1 MTKKKPPHILVVDDE
16 VFNLKI
22 IEEYLSY
29 ENYRISTAENGLIA
43 WNMLTADPYD
53 YDIILLDRMMPE
65 MNGME
70 VLRKIKTHPVL
81 QYCPVIFQTAKIS
94 KNNIL
99 EGLNAGALYYLTKPF
114 EEDMLLSVI
123 KTACRD
129 RAQQNQLLGELEK
142 AQNATNLM
150 QTAYFKFQTLNDVHS
165 LSSLLSYAYPE
176 PKKIIMGLYEL
187 LINAVEHGNLGITY
201 DEKSELNKLGR
212 WEEEI
217 SQRLLIT
224 ENKEK
229 FATLEF
235 EKNETEIVVTISD
248 LGDGFNCSSYMD
260 FDPLRIMDNH
270 GRGIA
275 MANKLSFSSIEFNEA
290 GNVVHGHFILPN
302 SNIEESEDETI
313 TN

>member
-1 MTKKKPPHILVVDDE
+1 MTNKKPPHILVVDDE

-43 WNMLTADPYD
+43 WNMLSSDPYD

-70 VLRKIKTHPVL
+70 VLRKIKTHPIL

-129 RAQQNQLLGELEK
+129 RAQQNQLLSELEK
-142 AQNATNLM
+142 AQNATSLM
-150 QTAYFKFQTLNDVHS
+150 QTAYFEFQSLNDVHA
-165 LSSLLSYAYPE
+165 LASLLSYAYPE
-176 PKKIIMGLYEL
+176 PKKIVMGLYEL
-187 LINAVEHGNLGITY
+187 LINAVEHGNLGISY
-201 DEKSELNKLGR
+201 DEKSELNKLGK
-212 WEEEI
+212 WEKEI
-217 SQRLLIT
+217 ANRLNT
-224 ENKEK
+224 PENQHK
-229 FATLEF
+229 FASVEF
-235 EKNETEIVVTISD
+235 EKNDEVIRVTISD
-248 LGDGFNCSSYMD
+248 SGDGFNCSPYMD

-275 MANKLSFSSIEFNEA
+275 MANKLSFTAVEYNEK
-290 GNVVHGHFILPN
+290 GNVVYGYFKLPQ
-302 SNIEESEDETI
+302 EES
-313 TN
+313 